1 MIFEQR
7 KTFPADNTFRIDDDD
22 MGNTFDFQDFV
33 HCFFSI
39 YSVIIF
45 DNGFFHRFNLFYRFV
60 RNADNDDIFRK
71 FFGNLVELGN
81 WNKQGR
87 HQVAQKSMMTNFPS
101 VSGFLEIQVS
111 TVSSGAFSFRKDF
124 AHNCLPLLLS
134 CANPIPLNNSM
145 VSKIIVFFIVYQN
158 FSIQVYPL
166 FFQL

>member
-33 HCFFSI
+33 PCYFSI

-81 WNKQGR
+81 C
-87 HQVAQKSMMTNFPS
+87 FPAGATPGS
-101 VSGFLEIQVS
+101 PKVDDDEFSLSIGF
-111 TVSSGAFSFRKDF
+111 FR
-124 AHNCLPLLLS
+124 
-134 CANPIPLNNSM
+134 NPG
-145 VSKIIVFFIVYQN
+145 FYG
-158 FSIQVYPL
+158 
-166 FFQL
+166 

>member
-81 WNKQGR
+81 CFPA
-87 HQVAQKSMMTNFPS
+87 AQKSMMTNFPS